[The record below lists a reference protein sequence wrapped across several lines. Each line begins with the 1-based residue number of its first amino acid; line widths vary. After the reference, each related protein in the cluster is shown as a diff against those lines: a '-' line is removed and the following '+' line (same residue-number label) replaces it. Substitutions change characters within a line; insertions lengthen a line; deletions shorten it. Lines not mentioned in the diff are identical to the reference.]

1 MNRTRHNRL
10 ALNENAPSEALGKS
24 LVGLLP
30 WVFLTVVAGAG
41 LLIGGLMV
49 MAVSFAGETIARE
62 GARAMVIRAVLK
74 ADVDPVQANELAER
88 IRLQVPDVE
97 LEVITETMGRALM
110 ALQEP
115 WVARMPDF
123 EVTPL
128 PVLIELHH
136 PELLTNTAQVQ
147 QFVRQLDNEREVDFV
162 AYNETAHTRLVAL
175 AGSINHLRSHGAG
188 WVLILL
194 SVAGFATVVLFASRA
209 AMVVSWGGIFLLSAV
224 AWFVVF
230 TLTWPVFRLWERP
243 LIRDEAFVALPASM
257 ILQAG
262 GVSLVIILIASICG
276 GLLGRWR

>member
-1 MNRTRHNRL
+1 M
-10 ALNENAPSEALGKS
+10 
-24 LVGLLP
+24 
-30 WVFLTVVAGAG
+30 TVAAGVG
-41 LLIGGLMV
+41 LLIGSLMV
-49 MAVSFAGETIARE
+49 IAVSFAGETIAE
-62 GARAMVIRAVLK
+62 AGARAMVIRAVLN

-88 IRLQVPDVE
+88 IREQVPDVE
-97 LEVITETMGRALM
+97 MEVITETMGRALM

-147 QFVRQLDNEREVDFV
+147 QFVRQLDSEREVDFV

-175 AGSINHLRSHGAG
+175 TGSINHLRKHAAR

-194 SVAGFATVVLFASRA
+194 SVAGFALVALFAARK
-209 AMVVSWGGIFLLSAV
+209 AMEASWGGLFLVSFA
-224 AWFVVF
+224 AWFVALMV
-230 TLTWPVFRLWERP
+230 TWPMFRLWERP
-243 LIRDEAFVALPASM
+243 LIRDEDFVALPASM

-262 GVSLVIILIASICG
+262 SVSLVIVLVATVCG
-276 GLLGRWR
+276 GLLSRWR